1 MANIEIKNPHEYHNE
16 VRKFET
22 TDLGHADILN
32 KPLEIILNNEEFL
45 KELLELIKRKAEE
58 HIGSGMIHVT
68 TQDKEN
74 WNGKAGTSIATQQKN
89 GLMSNT
95 DKAKLDGVAVNAE
108 VNQNAISSVKIGTTV
123 ISSNAKTGQI
133 TIVAASNNVTITGDN
148 ATKQIKISV
157 SGGNADTLGNHA
169 PNYFA
174 PATHN
179 HDDRYYTETEV
190 NTLLNNKSN
199 TNHTH
204 AYIPTNA
211 SCNKNWN
218 WSGQAGQPSWLWG
231 SNDGT
236 NMFVYNPSNFSVN
249 YANSAGSVDW
259 GNVKNIP
266 GLASGYVRNGQRMGS
281 TIGSCATAEGI
292 DVTASGNYAHGEG
305 LNTKAS
311 GNSAHTEGNTTT
323 ASGSSSHAEGN
334 ATTASGGT
342 SHAEG
347 YNTTASGD
355 TSHAGGHT
363 TIASGT
369 EAVTYGRGT
378 QATGWCSFAIGKYN
392 KDPATAANTIASPFM
407 VGKGADNA
415 NRANAFRVHYTGVV
429 YSTGAYN
436 TTGADYAEYF
446 EWLDKNL
453 SNEDRVGYFVT
464 LDGEKIRIA
473 TEEDD
478 YILGIVSATPS
489 VIGNSYDDQWIGR
502 EIRDKWG
509 RIIYEEVEIKEERDK
524 KGTIIQEAHKE
535 MQPKL
540 NKNYDNSKEYI
551 GRSQRKE
558 WDAIG
563 MLGQLLVRDDGTC
576 KVNSYCKC
584 GKEGVATASKTG
596 YRVLSRVSDNIIKVL
611 FR

>member
-1 MANIEIKNPHEYHNE
+1 MENLEILEPAIFSEEIRKVEEEEFITAEIENEIK
-16 VRKFET
+16 RK
-22 TDLGHADILN
+22 L
-32 KPLEIILNNEEFL
+32 LNNDVFL
-45 KELLELIKRKAEE
+45 KELLEKLTKKTED
-58 HIGSGMIHVT
+58 HIGSGVLHVT
-68 TQDKEN
+68 TEDKQN
-74 WNGKAGTSIATQQKN
+74 WNGKAGTSVATQQAN

-95 DKAKLDGVAVNAE
+95 DKAKLDGVATNAE
-108 VNQNAISSVKIGTTV
+108 VNQNAISSIKVGATV

-157 SGGNADTLGNHA
+157 TGGNADTLGNHA
-169 PNYFA
+169 PAYFA

-179 HDDRYYTETEV
+179 HDERYYTETEV
-190 NTLLNNKSN
+190 NMLLNNKSN

-218 WSGQAGQPSWLWG
+218 WSGQAGQPTWIWG

-236 NMFVYNPSNFSVN
+236 NMFVYNPSNFNVN

-266 GLASGYVRNGQRMGS
+266 GLSSGYVRNGQRMGS
-281 TIGSCATAEGI
+281 AIGRRATAEGI
-292 DVTASGNYAHGEG
+292 DVTASGDYAHGEG
-305 LNTKAS
+305 FNTKAS
-311 GNSAHTEGNTTT
+311 GDTSHT
-323 ASGSSSHAEGN
+323 EGN
-334 ATTASGGT
+334 ATTASGDT

-355 TSHAGGHT
+355 FAHAGGSG

-369 EAVTYGRGT
+369 EAVTYGKGT

-392 KDPATAANTIASPFM
+392 KDPATAANTIFSPFM
-407 VGKGADNA
+407 IGKGADNA

-473 TEEDD
+473 TEKDD

-489 VIGNSYDDQWIGR
+489 VIGNSYDDLWIGR
-502 EIRDKWG
+502 EIRDEWG
-509 RIIYEEVEIKEERDK
+509 RIIYEEVEIEEERDEESN
-524 KGTIIQEAHKE
+524 ILQEARKE

-540 NKNYDNSKEYI
+540 NKDYDNTQLYI

-558 WDAIG
+558 WDAVG

-576 KVNSYCKC
+576 QVNSYCKC
-584 GKEGVATASKTG
+584 GKEGVATASEAG
-596 YRVLSRVSDNIIKVL
+596 YRVLARVSDNIIKVL

>member
-1 MANIEIKNPHEYHNE
+1 MALRTDYKDALFEALRRYQIIHNE
-16 VRKFET
+16 DGTISLLDVTRYTQTGDKFGSNDVNAITEK
-22 TDLGHADILN
+22 IN
-32 KPLEIILNNEEFL
+32 NNENKIKDAEGNIINLQKEKANKTEVDDLL
-45 KELLELIKRKAEE
+45 KGKSNTNHTHNYA
-58 HIGSGMIHVT
+58 GSDSAG
-68 TQDKEN
+68 
-74 WNGKAGTSIATQQKN
+74 GKANSAKIAD
-89 GLMSNT
+89 S
-95 DKAKLDGVAVNAE
+95 VAWGN
-108 VNQNAISSVKIGTTV
+108 
-123 ISSNAKTGQI
+123 
-133 TIVAASNNVTITGDN
+133 
-148 ATKQIKISV
+148 V
-157 SGGNADTLGNHA
+157 SGKPSSYPPSG
-169 PNYFA
+169 
-174 PATHN
+174 HN
-179 HDDRYYTETEV
+179 HDDRYYTETEM
-190 NTLLNNKSN
+190 NTKLNGKSNTTHNHDERYYTETEISTLLNNKSN

-236 NMFVYNPSNFSVN
+236 NMYVYNPSNFNVN

-266 GLASGYVRNGQRMGS
+266 GLSSGYVRNGQRTGS
-281 TIGSCATAEGI
+281 AIGSRATAEGI
-292 DVTASGNYAHGEG
+292 NVTASGIYAHGEG
-305 LNTKAS
+305 FNTKAT
-311 GNSAHTEGNTTT
+311 GNSAH
-323 ASGSSSHAEGN
+323 AEGN
-334 ATTASGGT
+334 G
-342 SHAEG
+342 
-347 YNTTASGD
+347 TTASGD
-355 TSHAGGHT
+355 FSHTGGYE
-363 TIASGT
+363 TIASGS
-369 EAVTYGRGT
+369 EAVAYGEGT

-392 KDPATAANTIASPFM
+392 KDLASSNSFHSPFM
-407 VGKGADNA
+407 IGKGSNDA
-415 NRANAFRVHYTGVV
+415 NRGNAFRVQGTGVV

-502 EIRDKWG
+502 EIRDEWG
-509 RIIYEEVEIKEERDK
+509 RIIYEEVKIEEERDEE
-524 KGTIIQEAHKE
+524 GNILQEAHKE

-540 NKNYDNSKEYI
+540 NKDYDNTQLYI

-558 WDAIG
+558 WSAVG

-576 KVNSYCKC
+576 KVNSYCQC
-584 GKEGVATASKTG
+584 GKEGVATASATG
-596 YRVLSRVSDNIIKVL
+596 YRVLSRVSNNIIKVL

>member
-1 MANIEIKNPHEYHNE
+1 MENLEILKPAVFSEEIRKVEKEEFITAEIENEIK
-16 VRKFET
+16 RR
-22 TDLGHADILN
+22 L
-32 KPLEIILNNEEFL
+32 LNNDIFL
-45 KELLELIKRKAEE
+45 KELLEKLTKKTED
-58 HIGSGMIHVT
+58 HIGSGTIHVT

-74 WNGKAGTSIATQQKN
+74 WNGKAGTSIATQQKS

-95 DKAKLDGVAVNAE
+95 DKAKLDGVAANAE

-157 SGGNADTLGNHA
+157 TGGNADTLGNHA

-174 PATHN
+174 PATHT
-179 HDDRYYTETEV
+179 HDDRYYTEIEV

-199 TNHTH
+199 TNHIH

-236 NMFVYNPSNFSVN
+236 NMFVYNPSNFNVN
-249 YANSAGSVDW
+249 YANSAGSVAW
-259 GNVKNIP
+259 GNVSNKPSSYPPSSHNHDGRYCDVTHVREGTGTASTRI
-266 GLASGYVRNGQRMGS
+266 GGTSNTAGGYCAVAEGDENTASGY
-281 TIGSCATAEGI
+281 CAVAEGEHN
-292 DVTASGNYAHGEG
+292 TASGRA
-305 LNTKAS
+305 
-311 GNSAHTEGNTTT
+311 
-323 ASGSSSHAEGN
+323 
-334 ATTASGGT
+334 
-342 SHAEG
+342 
-347 YNTTASGD
+347 
-355 TSHAGGHT
+355 SHAGGRN

-369 EAVTYGRGT
+369 NSASFGCGT
-378 QATGWCSFAIGKYN
+378 QATGWNSFAIGKYN
-392 KDPATAANTIASPFM
+392 KEFSEKADVMNSPFM
-407 VGKGADNA
+407 VGTGTDDA
-415 NRANAFRVHYTGVV
+415 NRVNCFRVHWQGKIFATN
-429 YSTGAYN
+429 SYN

-446 EWLDKNL
+446 EWLDKNTL
-453 SNEDRVGYFVT
+453 NEDRVGYFVT

-502 EIRDKWG
+502 EIRDEWG
-509 RIIYEEVEIKEERDK
+509 RIIYEEVEIQEERDE
-524 KGTIIQEAHKE
+524 KGNIIQEAHKE

-540 NKNYDNSKEYI
+540 NKDYDNTQLYI

-576 KVNSYCKC
+576 KVNEYCKC
-584 GKEGVATASKTG
+584 EKEGVATAAETG

>member
-1 MANIEIKNPHEYHNE
+1 MANIEIKNPPEYHSE

-32 KPLEIILNNEEFL
+32 KPLGIMINNEEFL
-45 KELLELIKRKAEE
+45 KKLLELITKKAED
-58 HIGSGMIHVT
+58 HIGSGTIHVT

-74 WNGKAGTSIATQQKN
+74 WNGKAGTSIATQQQN

-95 DKAKLDGVAVNAE
+95 DKAKLDGVAANAE
-108 VNQNAISSVKIGTTV
+108 VNQNAISSIKVGATV

-157 SGGNADTLGNHA
+157 TGGNADTLGNHA
-169 PNYFA
+169 PAYFA

-179 HDDRYYTETEV
+179 HDERYYTETEV

-218 WSGQAGQPSWLWG
+218 WSGQAGQPTWIWG

-236 NMFVYNPSNFSVN
+236 NMFVYNPSNFNVN

-259 GNVKNIP
+259 GNVSGKPTGYPPSSHNHDSVYSKATNVRNGAGTNSAIT
-266 GLASGYVRNGQRMGS
+266 GGALNTVSGYCAVAQGESNTASGRCAIAQGDTNMASGYCS
-281 TIGSCATAEGI
+281 
-292 DVTASGNYAHGEG
+292 YAANHR
-305 LNTKAS
+305 
-311 GNSAHTEGNTTT
+311 
-323 ASGSSSHAEGN
+323 
-334 ATTASGGT
+334 
-342 SHAEG
+342 
-347 YNTTASGD
+347 
-355 TSHAGGHT
+355 
-363 TIASGT
+363 TIASGNEST
-369 EAVTYGRGT
+369 AFGSGT
-378 QATGWCSFAIGKYN
+378 QAIGWCSFAIGRYN
-392 KDPATAANTIASPFM
+392 KDSAKNEGTLDSPFM
-407 VGKGADNA
+407 IGKGSSDT
-415 NRANAFRVHYTGVV
+415 NRANAFRVHNSGTV

-446 EWLDKNL
+446 EWLDKNTL
-453 SNEDRVGYFVT
+453 DEDRVGYFVT

-473 TEEDD
+473 TEKDD

-502 EIRDKWG
+502 EIRDEWG
-509 RIIYEEVEIKEERDK
+509 RIIYEEVEIEEERDEESN
-524 KGTIIQEAHKE
+524 ILQEARKE

-540 NKNYDNSKEYI
+540 NKDYDNTQLYI

-558 WDAIG
+558 WDAVG

-576 KVNSYCKC
+576 QVNSYCKC
-584 GKEGVATASKTG
+584 GKEGVATASEAG
-596 YRVLSRVSDNIIKVL
+596 YRVLARVSDNIIKVL